1 MNRLI
6 ACLLFLAAAL
16 GSPAH
21 AQNAPA
27 PAATPAA
34 AGQPLDRIVAVVD
47 DGVILQSELDRAV
60 ANIRAQYAGRAEQLP
75 PDDVLRRQVLERL
88 IMMRL
93 ELQRAEQ
100 SGIKIGDRELDAAI
114 ASIAQR
120 NNVSLE
126 QMRAK
131 LAQDGTD
138 YDSFR
143 NSVRDEMIT
152 QRLQQQFAQGQISV
166 SDAEVDAALSSQA
179 NAGTHYHLANLQVAV
194 PDGATP
200 DQIATAQKKIEGI
213 KALIDKGEITFA
225 AAAARYSDGGNALE
239 GGDLGWRGADE
250 IPPAFARAI
259 QSLQAGQLIGPVR
272 GATGFQLVQLI
283 ETRDNTPA
291 QPKMATEYHARHIL
305 VRTDGNA
312 ADDAKAKST
321 IDTLRARLAGGADF
335 AALARSNS
343 EDPNS
348 APRGGDLGWFV
359 EDGYGEDFGKHVAAL
374 KADEISQPFRT
385 NAGWHIVQ
393 LLGSRETDVGTQTR
407 REQVRDMIGR
417 RKLEEQWNRFL
428 REMRDEAFVEIRLDG
443 AAAASAT
450 SGGAG

>member
-6 ACLLFLAAAL
+6 ACLLLLAASL
-16 GSPAH
+16 GAPAH
-21 AQNAPA
+21 AQTTAAPV
-27 PAATPAA
+27 

-60 ANIRAQYAGRAEQLP
+60 ANIRTQYAGRSEQLP
-75 PDDVLRRQVLERL
+75 PEDVLRRQVLERL
-88 IMMRL
+88 IMSRL
-93 ELQRAEQ
+93 EVQRAEQ
-100 SGIKIGDRELDAAI
+100 SGIKVGDRDLDAAI

-120 NNVSLE
+120 NNMSVDQL
-126 QMRAK
+126 RAK
-131 LAQDGTD
+131 LVQDGSD
-138 YDSFR
+138 FASFR
-143 NSVRDEMIT
+143 QSVRDEMLT

-179 NAGTHYHLANLQVAV
+179 NAGTQYHLANIQVAV

-200 DQIATAQKKIEGI
+200 DQIATAQKKIDGI

-225 AAAARYSDGGNALE
+225 AAAARYSDGGNALD

-250 IPPAFARAI
+250 IPPAFAQAI
-259 QSLQAGQLIGPVR
+259 QGLQPGQMIGPVR
-272 GATGFQLVQLI
+272 GGTGFQLVQLI
-283 ETRDNTPA
+283 ETRDNAPPQA
-291 QPKMATEYHARHIL
+291 KMETEYHARHIL
-305 VRTDGNA
+305 VRTDGNP
-312 ADDAKAKST
+312 ADDAKAKAT

-335 AALARSNS
+335 AALARTNS

-359 EDGYGEDFGKHVAAL
+359 ENGYGDDFGKQVAAL
-374 KADEISQPFRT
+374 KPDQISQPFRT
-385 NAGWHIVQ
+385 NAGWHIVE
-393 LLGSRETDVGTQTR
+393 LLGTRETDVGTQTR

-428 REMRDEAFVEIRLDG
+428 REMRDEAYVEIRLDG
-443 AAAASAT
+443 TTDTPAN
-450 SGGAG
+450 AGTAG